1 MQKTPKNFQAG
12 FTPLENHR
20 DNQVI
25 PREIRPGRNR
35 NVFRNT
41 KRRNFQTGFTL
52 IELIITVA
60 IIGILASIVMVS
72 LTNAQKDA
80 RDARRK
86 AELANV
92 ATALNLYYIDNGTF
106 AIANAGSGGTG
117 WFNYNYG
124 ASLGSVASALK
135 TLGYMS
141 GEALDPS
148 GIAVADGVTQAGYM
162 IYADTTGFTL
172 WADLERPTATD
183 LATQSTCRFDVYDS
197 YWSGWPAAARTNYC
211 ISN

>member
-1 MQKTPKNFQAG
+1 MNKNNTGFQVG
-12 FTPLENHR
+12 FTPLENLR
-20 DNQVI
+20 GNQVV
-25 PREIRPGRNR
+25 PREIRLGGNR
-35 NVFRNT
+35 NVSRNT

-106 AIANAGSGGTG
+106 AVANSGYGGLG

-148 GIAVADGVTQAGYM
+148 GVVSYDGVRSGYL
-162 IYADTTGFTL
+162 IYADTNGFTL
-172 WADLERPTATD
+172 WANLERPTATD
-183 LATQSTCRFDVYDS
+183 LATQNNCRFDTYDS
-197 YWSGWPAAARTNYC
+197 YHSNYAAGARMNFC
-211 ISN
+211 ASN